1 LKHSHSKSKQRDCL
15 DALVSLDGAI
25 DRLRI
30 ASVGASFLR
39 GYRDRFHRL
48 ERCNAMGRQLAEST
62 FEAERH
68 LRIILKVGLDSLN
81 DLMDSGNLMA
91 SFRGLLSSETPNN
104 LAEGYERTFGEALKG
119 APKLLAGHFE
129 GLDTSYF
136 EDAMTIGS
144 DLHLAV
150 QGDKDTLQIHF
161 KTADGR
167 QDRVAIGVTPRPGSL
182 GRISSRQFFGKGGG
196 TCAALRDSSL
206 IQDDCH
212 HRKQGLSL
220 ATSAHSVD
228 VYGGILHSFATA
240 RDSMY
245 RHARV
250 VDEFGAAYIRGN
262 DLVITPWLVAVV
274 VGSFLLASGA
284 TISIGCDVGIWDPN
298 SNTCN
303 WGSKLT
309 AYGSIVI
316 LVTCAVSGGL
326 QCIKGLG
333 VGLKDFIKIPGTAK

>member
-1 LKHSHSKSKQRDCL
+1 MEKIHLRREHPDCL
-15 DALVSLDGAI
+15 DALVSLDGAV

-30 ASVGASFLR
+30 ASVAASFLR
-39 GYRDRFHRL
+39 SYRDRFHKL
-48 ERCNAMGRQLAEST
+48 ERCNGMGRQLAEGT

-81 DLMDSGNLMA
+81 DLMDSGNLTA
-91 SFRGLLSSETPNN
+91 SFRGLLSNQTANDVPQ
-104 LAEGYERTFGEALKG
+104 AYDRTFGEALKG
-119 APKLLAGHFE
+119 APKLLTEHFE
-129 GLDTSYF
+129 GLDTSFF
-136 EDAMTIGS
+136 EDAMKIGS
-144 DLHLAV
+144 DQHLELHR
-150 QGDKDTLQIHF
+150 DKESLQIHL

-167 QDRVAIGVTPRPGSL
+167 QDRVTIGVTPRPGNL
-182 GRISSRQFFGKGGG
+182 GRISSRQFFGRGGG
-196 TCAALRDSSL
+196 TCAVLRDSSV

-220 ATSAHSVD
+220 GTSAHSVD

-245 RHARV
+245 RHARI

-274 VGSFLLASGA
+274 IGSFLLASGA
-284 TISIGCDVGIWDPN
+284 TITIGCDVGIWDKN

-309 AYGSIVI
+309 ALGSIVI
-316 LVTCAVSGGL
+316 LVTCAISGGL
-326 QCIKGLG
+326 QCIKGL